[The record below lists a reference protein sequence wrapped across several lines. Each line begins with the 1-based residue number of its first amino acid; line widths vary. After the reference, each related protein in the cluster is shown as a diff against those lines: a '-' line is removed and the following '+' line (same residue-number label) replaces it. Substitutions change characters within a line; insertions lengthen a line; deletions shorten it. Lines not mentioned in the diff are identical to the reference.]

1 MGRMILTIFVLLR
14 VGFPSSF
21 ATNHPMNTNMSE
33 QAILGGG
40 CFWCT
45 EAVFEGLEGVV
56 DVESGYMGGSVPN
69 PSYEQVCTGETGH
82 AEVIRVTFDPAILS
96 YSDLLDL
103 FWEAHDPTTL
113 NRQGADVGTQY
124 RSIIYYKD
132 ENQKKAALESI
143 RMAQSRFDNPIVT
156 EVAPAATFY
165 PAEDYHQNF
174 YSENKNYPYC
184 RAIITP
190 KLKKLSGRK

>member
-156 EVAPAATFY
+156 EVAPST
-165 PAEDYHQNF
+165 
-174 YSENKNYPYC
+174 
-184 RAIITP
+184 RLRTITRIFI
-190 KLKKLSGRK
+190 LKIKTIPTVGQ